1 MRYFISSNLRIHQ
14 IIWKNMFSI
23 GKNGISLCFSVNTAK
38 VLRPILKYISSAN
51 DCLSFPAAESYIMNM
66 HCLGCITILVYTAQS
81 RIDGDT
87 FTDYSP
93 VLLFCTPRKH
103 QPLGF
108 LFSGGTE
115 KQHRAVMGRNSVF
128 FVIYRSN

>member
-1 MRYFISSNLRIHQ
+1 
-14 IIWKNMFSI
+14 
-23 GKNGISLCFSVNTAK
+23 
-38 VLRPILKYISSAN
+38 
-51 DCLSFPAAESYIMNM
+51 MNV

-81 RIDGDT
+81 RIYGDT

-93 VLLFCTPRKH
+93 VLLFYTPRKH

-108 LFSGGTE
+108 LFSGGIE

-128 FVIYRSN
+128 FVIYRSNQALRKIHGTAKINFSYFSINESN